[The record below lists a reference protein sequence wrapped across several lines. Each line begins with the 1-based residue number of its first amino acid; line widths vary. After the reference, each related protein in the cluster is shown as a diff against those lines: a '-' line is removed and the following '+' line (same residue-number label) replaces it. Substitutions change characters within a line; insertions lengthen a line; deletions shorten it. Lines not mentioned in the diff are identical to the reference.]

1 MSQLLSEQKSSA
13 SRAETFVVL
22 ESSDQTSQFGGL
34 LILSVI
40 AAATGLLVLLAPNM
54 PWSIRIFS
62 IAIVLLTLRFW
73 GGFAVLVAVQLDL
86 LLRET
91 QRSSTFQ
98 GPVGMLTVF
107 LIIALLMFI
116 NRNRELLKRAASR
129 PLSVIWARI
138 VAALK
143 GEIAFEPARAVRE
156 IRRMAGGLIR
166 GVAILTGCVFG
177 SRILLSMLP
186 GRRTLGRDLQ
196 QWFLDDTSVARSSLL
211 LVLVAAAW
219 ILCNEISWRQL
230 TRDQTRLYLRSVFLV
245 IHHADLRM
253 VVRRGLKLRSRAARG
268 RKDLTAAT
276 GPVEP
281 KSIAE

>member
-1 MSQLLSEQKSSA
+1 MSPLLSEQKKSA
-13 SRAETFVVL
+13 SRAEKFVVL
-22 ESSDQTSQFGGL
+22 EPSHQTSQFGGL

-40 AAATGLLVLLAPNM
+40 AAATGLLVLLAPNL
-54 PWSIRIFS
+54 PWSIRLLL

-73 GGFAVLVAVQLDL
+73 GAFAVLIAVQLDL
-86 LLRET
+86 LLREPP
-91 QRSSTFQ
+91 RSSTFQ

-138 VAALK
+138 VAAVK
-143 GEIAFEPARAVRE
+143 GEPTFEPARAIRE
-156 IRRMAGGLIR
+156 IPRMLGGLIR
-166 GVAILTGCVFG
+166 GGAILTSCVFG
-177 SRILLSMLP
+177 SRILLNMLP
-186 GRRTLGRDLQ
+186 GRRTLSKDLQ
-196 QWFLDDTSVARSSLL
+196 QWFLEDASVARSSLL

-219 ILCNEISWRQL
+219 IVCNEISWRQL
-230 TRDQTRLYLRSVFLV
+230 THDQARLYLRSVFLV

-253 VVRRGLKLRSRAARG
+253 VVRRGIKLRSRAART
-268 RKDLTAAT
+268 RKDLTVAP

-281 KSIAE
+281 KT